1 MVNKFCFFLGQSVEF
16 NVLVALNRLQIL
28 TSVDESDASGW
39 TFECQGQDLKKCE
52 VRQFEGSAT
61 LKLVKIGCD
70 EESER
75 QDTKATL

>member
-1 MVNKFCFFLGQSVEF
+1 ME
-16 NVLVALNRLQIL
+16 
-28 TSVDESDASGW
+28 ESDASGW

-52 VRQFEGSAT
+52 VRQLDGSAT